1 MSNRRLQMNH
11 EHIAA
16 CFNACFEDAET
27 TKLIGGSNEPLYL
40 PGDGEQMARL
50 YYREDYAASALHE
63 IAHWCIAGR
72 DRRRSEDFGYQY
84 TPPPRTAQQQ
94 EKFFAL
100 ECRTQALES
109 IFAEAAGLQFRVSAD
124 NLAADLSDFAQVVR
138 QMVPQV
144 RHWMLESVDSRA
156 RTFAQALAAWHD
168 CETGEAIDG

>member
-1 MSNRRLQMNH
+1 MSRQRLQMNH

-16 CFNACFEDAET
+16 CFNACFEDPEMT
-27 TKLIGGSNEPLYL
+27 TLIGGSAEPLYL
-40 PGDGEQMARL
+40 PGDGKELARL

-72 DRRRSEDFGYQY
+72 DRRGREDFGYQY

-94 EKFFAL
+94 DKFFAL

-124 NLAADLSDFAQVVR
+124 NLNADVAEFAQVVR
-138 QMVPQV
+138 QMVPRV
-144 RHWMLESVDSRA
+144 RHWMLESADSRA
-156 RTFAQALAAWHD
+156 RTFAQALAAWPRCD
-168 CETGEAIDG
+168 SGDAVNG